1 MSELL
6 TTARPYAK
14 ALFKTAKDQSTL
26 DEYFEMLNNLNM
38 VNQTRVDNSNTLEF
52 GPDKSKVAW
61 GRPPNV

>member
-1 MSELL
+1 
-6 TTARPYAK
+6 
-14 ALFKTAKDQSTL
+14 
-26 DEYFEMLNNLNM
+26 M